1 MIKMKIYDVYFRAV
15 SPSIISVS
23 AMSEKEAIQEA
34 TVRLNSMTK
43 EEIIQRLMSAYEYEG
58 FELVEVE
65 DTGEEE

>member
-1 MIKMKIYDVYFRAV
+1 MKIYDVYFRSV
-15 SPSIISVS
+15 SPSVISVS

-34 TVRLNSMTK
+34 TVRLNNMTK
-43 EEIIQRLMSAYEYEG
+43 EEVIQRLLSAYEYEG

>member
-1 MIKMKIYDVYFRAV
+1 MKIYYVYFRSV
-15 SPSIISVS
+15 SPSVISVS

-34 TVRLNSMTK
+34 AVRLNSMTK
-43 EEIIQRLMSAYEYEG
+43 EELVQRLLSAYEYEG